1 MVGFFSLCIL
11 VSSLFQALKCRSFV
25 LEDNIGSV
33 GPIRRLRQ
41 KTNLATP
48 KSLSLPVSGSPFSS
62 RGTGIGPDATPYPI
76 SSSQKL
82 PSFDESKHKISK
94 TVGENENN
102 GMPGT
107 SYTPVPSRS
116 TEMATKILQQLEKL
130 VPKEKSYEGK
140 VAAAREKSQNK
151 LTTNMVGGQA
161 LRILEDVDSSKILHN
176 AEDSHKLKDTC
187 NSSLPNARDTSS
199 QKKVE
204 ENAPKRVII
213 SRDALAPAGI
223 SNAIVSGK
231 EAVPGVNTAAAV
243 SAQFPTQLSQKKW
256 GFQMSAHEVC
266 DFPFLGS
273 FSLVLFRC

>member
-11 VSSLFQALKCRSFV
+11 VSSLFQALKRRSSV
-25 LEDNIGSV
+25 LEDNIGSI

-48 KSLSLPVSGSPFSS
+48 KSLSLPVYGSPFSS

-76 SSSQKL
+76 SSPQKL

-94 TVGENENN
+94 TVGENDSN

-130 VPKEKSYEGK
+130 VPKEKSSEGK
-140 VAAAREKSQNK
+140 VAAAKEKSQNK
-151 LTTNMVGGQA
+151 LTPNMVGGQA

-176 AEDSHKLKDTC
+176 AEDSHKFKDTR
-187 NSSLPNARDTSS
+187 NLSLPNAWDTSS

-223 SNAIVSGK
+223 DNAIVSGK
-231 EAVPGVNTAAAV
+231 EAIPGVNTADAV
-243 SAQFPTQLSQKKW
+243 STQFPTQPSQKKW

-266 DFPFLGS
+266 DFP
-273 FSLVLFRC
+273 LFRFI